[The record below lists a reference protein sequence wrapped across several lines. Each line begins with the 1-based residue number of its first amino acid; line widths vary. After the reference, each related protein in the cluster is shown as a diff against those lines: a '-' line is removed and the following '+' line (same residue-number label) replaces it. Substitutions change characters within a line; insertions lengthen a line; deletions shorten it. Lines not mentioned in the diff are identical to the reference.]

1 MPSTSEVGHA
11 KNVANLQK
19 LTEQV
24 ITFTNY
30 NPPVE
35 NLKIVNLQ
43 ALYTAASIKLTDV
56 EDKRHANKNAITL
69 RQSAFENLK
78 STSTK
83 IINHLEILGLPQG
96 TIDQAKS
103 LNRIIQGG
111 QKKTTTPPDENGQP
125 APTVSISRQSYTQ
138 QAENFGILLQLL
150 ATIPSYAPNEDDL
163 KLVNLNAYKDSLV
176 SSTQSVDQTEAELN
190 TKLIER
196 DNLLYADGTGL
207 YSIAQKVKKYVKGH
221 LKYEWIKE
229 AGTRNESVDTMKYSI
244 AALEI
249 LNPNFEVIKRF
260 FDENKDFYKH
270 DQANKGTSG
279 GRKKIISKGIN

>member
-30 NPPVE
+30 NPPVD
-35 NLKIVNLQ
+35 NLKVVNLQ
-43 ALYTAASIKLTDV
+43 TLYTTASAKLSEV

-69 RQSAFENLK
+69 RQSSFENLK

-103 LNRIIQGG
+103 LNRLIQGG

-125 APTVSISRQSYTQ
+125 APTVSTSRQSYTQ

-150 ATIPSYAPNEDDL
+150 ATIPTYAPNEDDL
-163 KLVNLNAYKDSLV
+163 KLTNLNAYKDSLV

-196 DNLLYADGTGL
+196 DTILYADGTGL
-207 YSIAQKVKKYVKGH
+207 YSIAQNVKKYVKSLYGATSPE
-221 LKYEWIKE
+221 Y
-229 AGTRNESVDTMKYSI
+229 
-244 AALEI
+244 
-249 LNPNFEVIKRF
+249 
-260 FDENKDFYKH
+260 
-270 DQANKGTSG
+270 ANVSGIEFTS
-279 GRKKIISKGIN
+279 RK